1 MDKTYCIF
9 GDSVTQ
15 AAYVKVGW
23 VQLFKQ
29 YLEDKYKDDFVNV
42 FELGIGGNTTDDIL
56 KRFQCESSA
65 RNPDSILF
73 AVGINDTKFNSSEQF
88 KNNLVKLIEQAKI
101 FTQEITF
108 IGLVLG
114 DYKGEDPFTTE
125 KATDYNRIVKEV
137 SESNNCKF
145 IQLRQILKP
154 SDFMDDLHPN
164 EQGHIKMFEVIKGYF

>member
-23 VQLFKQ
+23 VQLFQQ
-29 YLEDKYKDDFVNV
+29 YLENKYKDDFVNV

-56 KRFQCESSA
+56 KRLQYEASS
-65 RNPDSILF
+65 RNPNFILF
-73 AVGINDTKFNSSEQF
+73 AVGINDTKFGSTEQF
-88 KNNLVKLIEQAKI
+88 KSNLIKLIEQAKT

-114 DYKGEDPFTTE
+114 DYKGDEPFTTE
-125 KATDYNRIVKEV
+125 KATDYNRIIKEV
-137 SESNNCKF
+137 SDSNNCKF
-145 IQLRQILKP
+145 VQLQEMLKP

-164 EQGHIKMFEVIKGYF
+164 EQGHQKMFEVIKVNF